1 MFKGALEMKNNIFE
15 FKSLFIVIFCLFGYV
30 HFAGAKENII
40 QQENMSFEQCLKVI
54 STSED
59 KLSIPPKIT
68 NNSDHKSSA
77 VFTLSD
83 GILTITCDGQKSVVT
98 VTTEMD

>member
-1 MFKGALEMKNNIFE
+1 MKNDS
-15 FKSLFIVIFCLFGYV
+15 FKFKYIFIVILYFFGNANYS
-30 HFAGAKENII
+30 FAKENII

-59 KLSIPPKIT
+59 KLSIAPEIT
-68 NNSDHKSSA
+68 DDSDHKSSA

-83 GILTITCDGQKSVVT
+83 GILTITCDGQKGVVT
-98 VTTEMD
+98 VTTEMN

>member
-1 MFKGALEMKNNIFE
+1 MKTNSFNLKFILIV
-15 FKSLFIVIFCLFGYV
+15 SLYFFGIANYS
-30 HFAGAKENII
+30 FANENII

-59 KLSIPPKIT
+59 KLSIAPKIT
-68 NNSDHKSSA
+68 NDSDYKSSA

-83 GILTITCDGQKSVVT
+83 GILTITCDGQKGVVT

>member
-1 MFKGALEMKNNIFE
+1 MKNDSFKFKYIFIAI
-15 FKSLFIVIFCLFGYV
+15 LFFFGNANYS
-30 HFAGAKENII
+30 FAKENII

-59 KLSIPPKIT
+59 KLSIAPEIT
-68 NNSDHKSSA
+68 DDSDHKSSA

-83 GILTITCDGQKSVVT
+83 GILTITCDGQKGVVT
-98 VTTEMD
+98 VTTEMN

>member
-1 MFKGALEMKNNIFE
+1 MKNDS
-15 FKSLFIVIFCLFGYV
+15 FKFKYILIVILYFFGNANYS
-30 HFAGAKENII
+30 FAKENII

-59 KLSIPPKIT
+59 KLSIAPEIT
-68 NNSDHKSSA
+68 GDSDQKSSA

-83 GILTITCDGQKSVVT
+83 GILTITCDGQKGVVT
-98 VTTEMD
+98 VTTEMN